1 MYRKLFSVR
10 VRDCKDDMINTSVLN
25 SCKDDYEYMIVF
37 LKFIDFFK
45 FILLNENNRCYEE
58 CVNSI
63 ELLIEETFIDE
74 PIELLKNMTYFKRFC
89 EMLEKPILEGM
100 MNENA

>member
-1 MYRKLFSVR
+1 MPSQVAPQIYIIV
-10 VRDCKDDMINTSVLN
+10 IPTNTVN
-25 SCKDDYEYMIVF
+25 I
-37 LKFIDFFK
+37 IDFFK